1 VNYMVDENAIKANA
15 ARWVGEDLHVEMMN
29 GRTIIVPRW
38 LLPELKDMTR
48 AQMEEIEIIDGGR
61 GILFGDMEG
70 VSMQRLLGIM
80 PDDDEGKSTGTFG
93 LI

>member
-1 VNYMVDENAIKANA
+1 MDYMVDENASKASA
-15 ARWVGEDLHVEMMN
+15 ARWVGDDLHVEMMN

-48 AQMEEIEIIDGGR
+48 AQLEEIEIIDGGR
-61 GILFGDMEG
+61 GILFGDVEG

-80 PDDDEGKSTGTFG
+80 LDGGEGKATGTFG